1 MARKRISQEDAE
13 EKALERLMSM
23 GLGLRWSVF
32 YRNEGR
38 VNWVF
43 KFRGGFPPEEYLV
56 WVNGTDGH
64 ISKCVQ
70 LK

>member
-1 MARKRISQEDAE
+1 MARKRISQIDAE
-13 EKALERLMSM
+13 EIALEALQSM
-23 GLGLRWSVF
+23 DRGLRWSV
-32 YRNEGR
+32 YRRSEGR

-43 KFRGGFPPEEYLV
+43 EFRGGFPSAEYLI